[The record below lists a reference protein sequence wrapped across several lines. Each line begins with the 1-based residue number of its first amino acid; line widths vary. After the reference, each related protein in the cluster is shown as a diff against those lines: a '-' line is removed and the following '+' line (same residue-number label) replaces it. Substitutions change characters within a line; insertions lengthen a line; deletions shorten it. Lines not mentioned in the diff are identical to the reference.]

1 MLGAVKWIQARIPMN
16 PVDFKIDYENMKYMV
31 HITVEMLEPDLQ
43 EHMDKQKI
51 VELAKGNPT
60 LYGAEAIVAQTVS

>member
-1 MLGAVKWIQARIPMN
+1 MN